1 MKARKIV
8 NINLTFLQQILMELS
23 GAIVAM
29 APSISTVLQLR
40 SVEVLHIVVKASQ
53 LVIVW
58 TVTLVMYL

>member
-1 MKARKIV
+1 
-8 NINLTFLQQILMELS
+8 MELS